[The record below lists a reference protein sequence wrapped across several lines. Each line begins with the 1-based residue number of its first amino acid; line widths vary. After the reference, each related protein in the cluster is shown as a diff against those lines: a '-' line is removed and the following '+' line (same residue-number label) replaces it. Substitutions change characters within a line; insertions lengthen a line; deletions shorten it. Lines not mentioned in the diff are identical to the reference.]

1 MQLVFWEKISI
12 FVVRMRV
19 KLAIL
24 IFALCAWGVTTAQ
37 NVAIGERVPKVK
49 SFKYTI
55 DKGEY
60 LYMGF
65 VHSPSRPCEISA
77 PKISELINSFDQIS
91 AVLFTRE
98 QQGECEQWLIDAF
111 LNGSQVQMGA
121 DEIFQKFGV
130 DYAPYGVI
138 LDYKRRAL
146 WQGNPQTLDKT
157 KIDNILQQW
166 TSQK

>member
-1 MQLVFWEKISI
+1 
-12 FVVRMRV
+12 MRI
-19 KLAIL
+19 KSAIL
-24 IFALCAWGVTTAQ
+24 IIALCAWFGTTAQ
-37 NVAIGERVPKVK
+37 NIAIGERAPRVK
-49 SFKYTI
+49 SFKYAI
-55 DKGEY
+55 EKGQF

-98 QQGECEQWLIDAF
+98 KQGECEQWLINAF
-111 LNGSQVQMGA
+111 HGGTHVQMEA
-121 DEIFQKFGV
+121 EEIFQKFSI

-157 KIDNILQQW
+157 KIENILQQW

>member
-1 MQLVFWEKISI
+1 
-12 FVVRMRV
+12 MRI
-19 KLAIL
+19 KSAIL
-24 IFALCAWGVTTAQ
+24 IIALCAWFGTTAQ
-37 NVAIGERVPKVK
+37 NIAIGERAPRVK
-49 SFKYTI
+49 SFKYAI
-55 DKGEY
+55 EEGQF

-111 LNGSQVQMGA
+111 LGGSQVHMGT
-121 DEIFQKFGV
+121 DEIFKKFGI

-138 LDYKRRAL
+138 LDHKRRAL

-157 KIDNILQQW
+157 KIENILQQW

>member
-1 MQLVFWEKISI
+1 
-12 FVVRMRV
+12 MRT
-19 KLAIL
+19 KSAIL
-24 IFALCAWGVTTAQ
+24 IILCAIWGQLSAQ
-37 NVAIGERVPKVK
+37 NVAIGERAPKVR
-49 SFKYTI
+49 SFKYEI
-55 DKGEY
+55 ESGKY
-60 LYMGF
+60 LYLGF
-65 VHSPSRPCEISA
+65 VHPPSRPCEISA
-77 PKISELINSFDQIS
+77 PKVSELIESLEPIS